1 MKEDRKRRVLLTLL
15 FIVFHL
21 SFVTAGD
28 TVQYTLQQC
37 RDLALTKSV
46 SSKSQEETRL
56 AAKYNRQAALA
67 AMFPVLRRMLPTCGI
82 TPMCTC
88 WRTPLRSK
96 QVLRR

>member
-37 RDLALTKSV
+37 RDLALTAG
-46 SSKSQEETRL
+46 SSARSQEESRL

-67 AMFPVLRRMLPTCGI
+67 AER
-82 TPMCTC
+82 
-88 WRTPLRSK
+88 
-96 QVLRR
+96 